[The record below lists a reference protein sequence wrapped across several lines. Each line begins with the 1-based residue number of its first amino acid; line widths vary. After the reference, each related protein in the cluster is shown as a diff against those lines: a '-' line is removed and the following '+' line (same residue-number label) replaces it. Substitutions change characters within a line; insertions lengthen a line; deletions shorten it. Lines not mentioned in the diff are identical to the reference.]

1 MKCPICG
8 KPLRPSKKDPAYG
21 LCDNCKKRFKLN
33 QETESVKSD
42 KKPAVKKKSTSI
54 EKKAASPERK
64 SAPSKKRT
72 DPTTAKSVENQ
83 PKKNKKKKGGLLKFF
98 LTFLLLVV
106 IAGAAY
112 FFFFGKDDLFNSSS
126 ESSSQE
132 TDADVTVDSTPTS
145 VLQEE
150 TYNNIQ
156 ISLVSTSESKGG
168 DLASPSDGNIFY
180 ICEFQITN
188 NSEENITINSLSDI
202 EAFCGDYSVSED
214 IAGLLLPET
223 EGKSSLDGTIAM
235 GQTFKG
241 VVTYQIPKDYDQ
253 MQFRLTP
260 GFWNGDTATFT
271 VSK

>member
-8 KPLRPSKKDPAYG
+8 NPLRPSKKDPSYG
-21 LCDNCKKRFKLN
+21 LCDNCKKKFKLKK
-33 QETESVKSD
+33 ETPDQRKAAPSTAKSIENKP
-42 KKPAVKKKSTSI
+42 KKKKKS
-54 EKKAASPERK
+54 
-64 SAPSKKRT
+64 
-72 DPTTAKSVENQ
+72 
-83 PKKNKKKKGGLLKFF
+83 GLLKFF
-98 LTFLLLVV
+98 LFFFIIVI
-106 IAGAAY
+106 IAGLTH
-112 FFFFGKDDLFNSSS
+112 FFFFGKANSSNDS
-126 ESSSQE
+126 SADSSQ
-132 TDADVTVDSTPTS
+132 TADTSIGNTSTS

-156 ISLVSTSESKGG
+156 ISLINTSESKGG

-188 NSEENITINSLSDI
+188 NSEDNITINSLSDI

-235 GQTFKG
+235 GQTFTG

-253 MQFRLTP
+253 MQFRLSP
-260 GFWNGDTATFT
+260 EFWNGDTATFT